1 MLTAIQEQT
10 QSAALESWFQD
21 YHALVL
27 NAAYRVTGKRED
39 AEDVLQTIFTRLL
52 AHPRQLDSAENI
64 QGYFYRAAIHGA
76 LDLLRRRHGIQPVE
90 LEEGELEAFPASSGN
105 PYHQFREQELAEWLR
120 QSLLRVSPLAAE
132 VFALARLEGMD
143 NREIAR
149 LVDTT
154 PNSVAVLLHRTKKRL
169 SKELEKH
176 LGGRS

>member
-1 MLTAIQEQT
+1 VLTTIQEKA
-10 QSAALESWFQD
+10 QSPALESWYQD

-52 AHPRQLDSAENI
+52 ANPRQLDPGENI

-76 LDLLRRRHGIQPVE
+76 LDLLRHRHGIQPVE
-90 LEEGELEAFPASSGN
+90 LEEGGLEAFAAASGN
-105 PYHQFREQELAEWLR
+105 PYHQFREQELADWLR
-120 QSLLRVSPLAAE
+120 QALLRCSPLAAE
-132 VFALARLEGMD
+132 VFVLARFEGMD

-154 PNSVAVLLHRTKKRL
+154 PNSVAVLLHRIKEKL
-169 SKELEKH
+169 SKEFQKH